1 MAVSYRVIFVVVIMI
16 VIIALV
22 NTRMYSTTTE
32 GFDCASDAELLDT
45 PFDTG
50 PYIDGVFNLFESSN
64 ILKQFSNDDIKR
76 LVAVLTNIYKTF
88 ETAEISPKR
97 NPFYGTDL
105 KNPPKPCGCYMTI
118 AQNFNVYYL
127 IPKRYQSSNQT
138 EYFSVLRYFF
148 DVEDSANETVYT
160 GLGNYKG
167 AYTENYYNEFF
178 KAGSYTVPSEITN
191 EPTNLMNPGFKYHL
205 NYFSKY
211 LLIHTQS
218 VNKKDMM
225 QLILKLADN
234 VLKKYTGGTYDRNLN
249 PYPGKKIHVTD
260 LQKIVKKARSKTFAD
275 SNSGELCSG
284 SKLNTNS
291 QKTLNAI
298 TDKKYFV
305 AYLKSVIQAIQGNTS
320 GTTSSY
326 QDWDPNGW
334 IMNNNPDHDMI
345 LSDTYLLSNSVDNV
359 YNLME
364 QFGHF
369 DPLTN
374 TYTLNTTGNLVIQQ
388 MSVDVKKC
396 AVDYLE
402 KMCVLAFA
410 PIQYGGE
417 VNYDRWGFF

>member
-1 MAVSYRVIFVVVIMI
+1 MV

-22 NTRMYSTTTE
+22 NTRMSGTIAE

-50 PYIDGVFNLFESSN
+50 VYIDGIFNLLASSN
-64 ILKQFSNDDIKR
+64 IMKGFSNDDIKR
-76 LVAVLTNIYKTF
+76 LVAVFTNIYKTF
-88 ETAEISPKR
+88 ETTEISPKR
-97 NPFYGTDL
+97 NPFYGTDMR
-105 KNPPKPCGCYMTI
+105 NPPKPCGCYMTI
-118 AQNFNVYYL
+118 AQNFDVYYL
-127 IPKRYQSSNQT
+127 TPKRYHSSNQT

-148 DVEDSANETVYT
+148 DVEDSANGVVYT

-167 AYTENYYNEFF
+167 AYSENYYNEFF
-178 KAGSYTVPSEITN
+178 KESYTVPSEITN

-205 NYFSKY
+205 NYFTKY
-211 LLIHTQS
+211 LLIHTQA
-218 VNKKDMM
+218 VNKQDMM
-225 QLILKLADN
+225 EVIVKLSN
-234 VLKKYTGGTYDRNLN
+234 KLLSKYTGGTYDKNLN
-249 PYPGKKIHVTD
+249 PFPGKKMHVTD
-260 LQKIVKKARSKTFAD
+260 LQKIVKKARSKTFTD
-275 SNSGELCSG
+275 SNSGEVCSG
-284 SKLNTNS
+284 SKLNANA
-291 QKTLNAI
+291 QKILNAI

-305 AYLKSVIQAIQGNTS
+305 AYLKGVIQAIQRNTS
-320 GTTSSY
+320 GTTGEY
-326 QDWDPNGW
+326 HDWDPNGL
-334 IMNNNPDHDMI
+334 ILNNVVEHDAII

-374 TYTLNTTGNLVIQQ
+374 TYTLNTTGILVIQQ

-396 AVDYLE
+396 VVDYLE